1 MSDLSDE
8 MLVEAA
14 RRGPADDLRVF
25 EVLTERYQARILANC
40 RYLTRSRDAAE
51 DLAQEVF
58 VKAFFAL
65 PTFEGRAQF
74 RTWLQTLKI
83 HHCLTFL
90 RRSRRRTMVSLSEPG
105 VEDEPELQVESTAES
120 MLASGDDRG
129 CIGRALDSMSDTLRI
144 PLVLS
149 DMDGLP
155 DQEIADRLSIGLSAV
170 KMRLKRAREQFR
182 RLYAAADT
190 ERPVPSS

>member
-1 MSDLSDE
+1 MSDLPDE
-8 MLVEAA
+8 VLVEAV
-14 RRGPADDLRVF
+14 RKGPADDLRVF
-25 EVLTERYQARILANC
+25 EVLAERYQARILANC
-40 RYLTRSRDAAE
+40 HYLTRSRDAAE

-74 RTWLQTLKI
+74 RTWLQALKI
-83 HHCLTFL
+83 NHCLTFL
-90 RRSRRRTMVSLSEPG
+90 RRSRRHTMVSLSEPG
-105 VEDEPELQVESTAES
+105 VEDEPELHVESTAES
-120 MLASGDDRG
+120 VLASGDDQE
-129 CIGRALDSMSDTLRI
+129 CIARALDSMRDTLRI

-155 DQEIADRLSIGLSAV
+155 DREIADRLGIGLSAV
-170 KMRLKRAREQFR
+170 KMRLKRAREEFR

-190 ERPVPSS
+190 ERPVAGS